1 MSRDAHDFPVPLKSG
16 AQPVAVPHAQLSAE
30 ALRGV
35 IEAFVLREGTD
46 YGEREFSLE
55 EKIAHVSAQLERGE
69 AQIWFD
75 PDSSSVV
82 ILRTSHGNE

>member
-1 MSRDAHDFPVPLKSG
+1 MSRDLDDFPGRADPPGEPILI
-16 AQPVAVPHAQLSAE
+16 PPEELSAE

-46 YGEREFSLE
+46 YGAREFSLQ
-55 EKIAHVSAQLERGE
+55 EKIAHVRAQLDSGK

-75 PDSSSVV
+75 PDTSSVV
-82 ILRTSHGNE
+82 ILRSPDAQR